1 MGGRSLGSSASYFFL
16 HSWLHMF
23 YNWRCFLTASIR
35 CGGPS
40 ASGTHEPYTASL
52 VHSYT
57 SKLKSRIIELLDD
70 KRFQLFEVKVKRLTV
85 G

>member
-40 ASGTHEPYTASL
+40 ATGTHEPYTASL

-70 KRFQLFEVKVKRLTV
+70 SVLI
-85 G
+85 